1 LTKPDSP
8 ESFQSAQRDLNQIVI
23 SPEDIQ
29 AAKGN
34 DQRGLREQEEL
45 YTKQHQQ
52 KELDKLELANR
63 DYANNIQ
70 ARKVYAACL
79 FSFLSVYMIV
89 VMVIVFL
96 QGFGKMKLEA
106 SVMNTLLV
114 TVTANVFGVFNF
126 VAKYL
131 FHIDGQRDDKQVTQ
145 KKSQGNADTPPKRIA
160 KKPAR
165 SPNTESESRTEE

>member
-1 LTKPDSP
+1 MTKPDSP
-8 ESFQSAQRDLNQIVI
+8 ESTQLAKRDLDQIAI
-23 SPEDIQ
+23 SPEDIR
-29 AAKGN
+29 AAKSN

-96 QGFGKMKLEA
+96 QGFGNIKLDA

-131 FHIDGQRDDKQVTQ
+131 FHIEGQREDKQLTQ
-145 KKSQGNADTPPKRIA
+145 KKPPSNADTPTRRIA
-160 KKPAR
+160 KKPDKSR
-165 SPNTESESRTEE
+165 SIES